1 MGLGDSPR
9 LLGDG
14 MHRSLPKALER
25 LRRGPFARHLD
36 HRYRAASERIGHPW
50 VLRRLC
56 KHLRRG
62 LVHMLPQIKVST
74 LQTGNRMIPRR
85 AAAKVT
91 RNAPATNSASNFS
104 QLAQRPSYMSNANL
118 RRTGERSEKGKV
130 SILHKVTISIITL
143 SLDSVIYW
151 IRSKEVGSL
160 LSHSSWG
167 SRGRSNNLNT

>member
-1 MGLGDSPR
+1 MNGTRRFSQASWGWDAQEPSKGTGKAEERTFCPASR
-9 LLGDG
+9 PQVQSSIREDWAS
-14 MHRSLPKALER
+14 MSAEKALQT
-25 LRRGPFARHLD
+25 
-36 HRYRAASERIGHPW
+36 
-50 VLRRLC
+50 
-56 KHLRRG
+56 LRRG
-62 LVHMLPQIKVST
+62 LVHMLPQINKVST

-160 LSHSSWG
+160 LSHSS
-167 SRGRSNNLNT
+167 